1 MSINTKES
9 IAAKIPSSY
18 LQYHKNISQYIEDSI
33 STAQLAKKHGLDI
46 SDKVESQIGYDLS
59 DRIAKIHEI
68 DISDRLRTLLPKLGK
83 ELTALKISEEIVL
96 GKYGGTTIEEKLN
109 NAVRVG
115 LSVVTE
121 GVTVAPLQGIY
132 DVKIKTNANRTQYLS
147 VSFAGPI
154 RSAGGTEAAV
164 TMLIAD
170 HVRKVIGLD
179 KYIANSFDDEI
190 SRYVEELRIY
200 EREVGNF
207 QFKVSDKDVIHC
219 IDSLPVEIDGVDTD
233 PVEVIGHRNLQRVAT
248 NRVRGGALRVMND
261 GLIGR
266 SRKLL
271 KIVETLKLEGWDW
284 LKNLEGAIQTSEDD
298 TVSHRM
304 TEVITGR
311 PVLSMQKKIG
321 GFRLRYGR
329 SCNTGFSTIGI
340 HPTIPVLLNYA
351 IAVGTQIK
359 IDAPGKASTI
369 ALVDSIEP
377 PIVKLSDGSVMKIKT
392 IDEAKSVAN
401 KIIKILYLGDILIS
415 YGDFLEN
422 NTQLLPSSY
431 VEEIWALELDDE
443 LSQTDPNS
451 YLKSFESQR
460 LIELTHYPL
469 EKRPSVTE
477 AFKIS
482 QHFDIP
488 FYPGYVFYWSVL
500 TEDEFNNLIIKLVE
514 DKEQIKNTNGKLFT
528 NDPILKEIF
537 EKLGISHSLSF
548 DNSKIRIDDPD
559 QLYILI
565 MLRERCLKYG
575 PDLDKFL
582 RSMIPSD
589 FDPNHIKM
597 HILDRVSKLLKVS
610 IKEKFSSSIAVRVGR
625 PEKAADRKMKPPVH
639 VLFPIGTNGGPTRD
653 ILKAMQKPLY
663 IEIANRVCTNCKSP
677 SISVCCQD
685 CSSTTPIRIMCSS
698 CKYEV
703 NDDESVEVCPVC
715 GNRLKTHSPTSYPL
729 KLAVEKAKKNL
740 NTQPVEPLKGVK
752 ALMGKNRCAEP
763 LEKGILRQKH
773 NLYTFKDGTIRFD
786 ATNEPLTHFKPKW
799 IKSDITRLRAL
810 GYLKDHEGNELESSE
825 QLVELFIQDVI
836 IPIHAAEHLVKIAQ
850 FVDEELTRFYG
861 LESFY
866 NINSIDDLIGHLIVG
881 LAPHTSVG
889 IIGRVIGF
897 VNSQVCLSS
906 PIWHS
911 AKRRDCDGDADSIML
926 LMDIFLNF
934 SKEYLP
940 DRIGGLMDAPLLI
953 QPLVFPHEVQRQAHN
968 IDVDE
973 KYPLNFYRSS
983 WNMEKTSV
991 IDNID
996 LVKYRLGQANQFFDY
1011 KFTHPT
1017 DNIMLDQSQSLYSTL
1032 NTMEEKLKM
1041 QITTA
1046 KLINAVDAD
1055 EVMAMVLTTHIL
1067 PDIMGNLRA
1076 YSSQSFRCTKCGQ
1089 KYRRMPLVGKCLE
1102 CHNELLQTVSRGSV
1116 EKYVKTALN
1125 ICSEF
1130 KINEYLTSRIDT
1142 LKAELN
1148 LLFKE
1153 DVKDQHTIV
1162 DFI

>member
-1 MSINTKES
+1 
-9 IAAKIPSSY
+9 
-18 LQYHKNISQYIEDSI
+18 
-33 STAQLAKKHGLDI
+33 
-46 SDKVESQIGYDLS
+46 
-59 DRIAKIHEI
+59 
-68 DISDRLRTLLPKLGK
+68 
-83 ELTALKISEEIVL
+83 
-96 GKYGGTTIEEKLN
+96 
-109 NAVRVG
+109 
-115 LSVVTE
+115 
-121 GVTVAPLQGIY
+121 
-132 DVKIKTNANRTQYLS
+132 
-147 VSFAGPI
+147 
-154 RSAGGTEAAV
+154 
-164 TMLIAD
+164 
-170 HVRKVIGLD
+170 
-179 KYIANSFDDEI
+179 
-190 SRYVEELRIY
+190 
-200 EREVGNF
+200 
-207 QFKVSDKDVIHC
+207 
-219 IDSLPVEIDGVDTD
+219 
-233 PVEVIGHRNLQRVAT
+233 
-248 NRVRGGALRVMND
+248 
-261 GLIGR
+261 
-266 SRKLL
+266 
-271 KIVETLKLEGWDW
+271 
-284 LKNLEGAIQTSEDD
+284 
-298 TVSHRM
+298 
-304 TEVITGR
+304 
-311 PVLSMQKKIG
+311 
-321 GFRLRYGR
+321 
-329 SCNTGFSTIGI
+329 
-340 HPTIPVLLNYA
+340 
-351 IAVGTQIK
+351 
-359 IDAPGKASTI
+359 
-369 ALVDSIEP
+369 
-377 PIVKLSDGSVMKIKT
+377 
-392 IDEAKSVAN
+392 
-401 KIIKILYLGDILIS
+401 
-415 YGDFLEN
+415 
-422 NTQLLPSSY
+422 
-431 VEEIWALELDDE
+431 
-443 LSQTDPNS
+443 
-451 YLKSFESQR
+451 
-460 LIELTHYPL
+460 
-469 EKRPSVTE
+469 
-477 AFKIS
+477 
-482 QHFDIP
+482 
-488 FYPGYVFYWSVL
+488 
-500 TEDEFNNLIIKLVE
+500 
-514 DKEQIKNTNGKLFT
+514 
-528 NDPILKEIF
+528 
-537 EKLGISHSLSF
+537 
-548 DNSKIRIDDPD
+548 
-559 QLYILI
+559 
-565 MLRERCLKYG
+565 
-575 PDLDKFL
+575 
-582 RSMIPSD
+582 
-589 FDPNHIKM
+589 
-597 HILDRVSKLLKVS
+597 
-610 IKEKFSSSIAVRVGR
+610 
-625 PEKAADRKMKPPVH
+625 
-639 VLFPIGTNGGPTRD
+639 
-653 ILKAMQKPLY
+653 MQKPLY

-685 CSSTTPIRIMCSS
+685 CSSTTPIRTMCSS
-698 CKYEV
+698 CRYEV
-703 NDDESVEVCPVC
+703 NGDESVEVCPVC

-729 KLAVEKAKKNL
+729 KLAVEKAKKHL

-799 IKSDITRLRAL
+799 IKSDIKRLRAL

-825 QLVELFIQDVI
+825 QLLELFIQDVI

-861 LESFY
+861 LEAFY
-866 NINSIDDLIGHLIVG
+866 NMNSIDDLIGHLIVG

-897 VNSQVCLSS
+897 VNSQVCLGS

-1153 DVKDQHTIV
+1153 DVKDQHTII